1 VTQARLLLFGLSAI
15 YLVGVVVQ
23 FFLAG
28 LGVFGSGDFD
38 PHRALGF
45 ALAVTSLILLVLA
58 FVGRVSH
65 ELMALAAI
73 LLVLNVAQ
81 MFLARVDIDAVAALH
96 VVNALVIAA
105 AAAVLVNRSRQF
117 VTSKMAAP

>member
-1 VTQARLLLFGLSAI
+1 MTQARLLLFGLSAI

-38 PHRALGF
+38 PHQVLGL

-65 ELMALAAI
+65 ELMGLAAV

-81 MFLARVDIDAVAALH
+81 MFLARIDIDAVAALH

-105 AAAVLVNRSRQF
+105 AAALLVNRSRQF